1 MFGGG
6 VGVLDSGKLATSR
19 LTERDLIEPNVWSG
33 DKLAPTEGTIPLLQQ
48 SKKVHDT
55 LTSGTVTYVHIH
67 KTFKTNSHT
76 ACHSPAM
83 SCR

>member
-6 VGVLDSGKLATSR
+6 VGVLDRGKLATSR

-48 SKKVHDT
+48 SKQLHDT
-55 LTSGTVTYVHIH
+55 LTTSGTIPYVHIH
-67 KTFKTNSHT
+67 KTNMVSHPT
-76 ACHSPAM
+76 GQ
-83 SCR
+83 

>member
-6 VGVLDSGKLATSR
+6 VGVLERGKLATSR

-48 SKKVHDT
+48 RKKEHDT
-55 LTSGTVTYVHIH
+55 LTTSSTVAWCHIPGYCKH
-67 KTFKTNSHT
+67 
-76 ACHSPAM
+76 
-83 SCR
+83 